1 MTRVPAVGVIVSV
14 RFGALPDV
22 ETASVAAL
30 AAEAGSSVRTAAR
43 TSGTAYFIPGDARL
57 SGRSPQVKLEKCID
71 ALYSVTIEDLA
82 AQLERRI
89 ALITHV
95 LRGQAHRGRSVGALL
110 TLRRLDDRG
119 PMRITDL
126 AAAERV
132 TQPTMTT
139 LVARLAQEGLVSKT
153 RDAAD
158 ARAVL
163 VELTDAGRAQL
174 LQVRPR
180 RPPPPHPRLDHLDD
194 DARSALVAALP
205 ALDQLLS
212 T

>member
-1 MTRVPAVGVIVSV
+1 
-14 RFGALPDV
+14 
-22 ETASVAAL
+22 
-30 AAEAGSSVRTAAR
+30 
-43 TSGTAYFIPGDARL
+43 
-57 SGRSPQVKLEKCID
+57 
-71 ALYSVTIEDLA
+71 VTIEDLA

-110 TLRRLDDRG
+110 VLRRLDDSG

-139 LVARLAQEGLVSKT
+139 IVARLAQENLVSKT
-153 RDAAD
+153 RDASD

-174 LQVRPR
+174 ATVRADRAAALQD
-180 RPPPPHPRLDHLDD
+180 RLDRLDD
-194 DARSALVAALP
+194 DARLALVAALP
-205 ALDQLLS
+205 ALDQLIAA

>member
-1 MTRVPAVGVIVSV
+1 
-14 RFGALPDV
+14 
-22 ETASVAAL
+22 VA
-30 AAEAGSSVRTAAR
+30 
-43 TSGTAYFIPGDARL
+43 
-57 SGRSPQVKLEKCID
+57 
-71 ALYSVTIEDLA
+71 IEDLA

-95 LRGQAHRGRSVGALL
+95 LRAQAHRGRSVAALL

-126 AAAERV
+126 ASAERV
-132 TQPTMTT
+132 AQPTMTA
-139 LVARLAQEGLVSKT
+139 LVTRLAQDGLVTKT
-153 RDAAD
+153 RDASD

-163 VELTDAGRAQL
+163 VALTEAGRAQL
-174 LQVRPR
+174 AAVRADRATALQS
-180 RPPPPHPRLDHLDD
+180 RLDHLDD

-205 ALDQLLS
+205 ALDQLLA

>member
-1 MTRVPAVGVIVSV
+1 
-14 RFGALPDV
+14 
-22 ETASVAAL
+22 
-30 AAEAGSSVRTAAR
+30 
-43 TSGTAYFIPGDARL
+43 
-57 SGRSPQVKLEKCID
+57 
-71 ALYSVTIEDLA
+71 VTIEDLA

-110 TLRRLDDRG
+110 VLRRLDDNG

-139 LVARLAQEGLVSKT
+139 LVARLAQENLVSKT
-153 RDAAD
+153 RDASD

-174 LQVRPR
+174 ATVRADRAAALQD
-180 RPPPPHPRLDHLDD
+180 RLDRLDD
-194 DARSALVAALP
+194 DARLALVAALP
-205 ALDQLLS
+205 ALDQLIAA